1 MKSIAQIVLLAA
13 CLPLAGTAHADDYP
27 SRAVRMVVP
36 FAPGGASDIV
46 GRIIQPKM
54 SQEFGQQIVI
64 DNRAGASGNIG
75 VEVAARANPDGY
87 TFLLGNVGTMAI
99 NPSIFPKFPV
109 RPVRDF
115 IAVTEVVDVPGALAV
130 HPSVPV
136 NTVIEFVEYTKARP
150 GKLNFAS
157 SGSGSAQRMEM
168 EIFMRAAGVDL
179 VHIPYKG
186 GAGAA
191 TTALVS
197 GEVSVAVVSLAAVLP
212 HIKSGRIKALGVIS
226 TKRFTLLPETPTM
239 IETGF
244 PTIRSGS
251 WQGVYLP
258 LGTPRAV
265 VNKLY
270 QVTMR
275 VMADPEVVRRL
286 NESGAEI
293 ITSKSPED
301 FTEFMKVQNDRFARI
316 VKEVGVVTE

>member
-36 FAPGGASDIV
+36 FAAGGASDIV

-136 NTVIEFVEYTKARP
+136 NTVKEFVEYTKARP
-150 GKLNFAS
+150 GRLNFAS

-226 TKRFTLLPETPTM
+226 TKRFALLPETPTM

-258 LGTPRAV
+258 LATPRAI

-301 FTEFMKVQNDRFARI
+301 FTQFMKVQNDRFARI

>member
-1 MKSIAQIVLLAA
+1 M
-13 CLPLAGTAHADDYP
+13 
-27 SRAVRMVVP
+27 
-36 FAPGGASDIV
+36 
-46 GRIIQPKM
+46 
-54 SQEFGQQIVI
+54 
-64 DNRAGASGNIG
+64 
-75 VEVAARANPDGY
+75 
-87 TFLLGNVGTMAI
+87 
-99 NPSIFPKFPV
+99 
-109 RPVRDF
+109 
-115 IAVTEVVDVPGALAV
+115 
-130 HPSVPV
+130 
-136 NTVIEFVEYTKARP
+136 
-150 GKLNFAS
+150 
-157 SGSGSAQRMEM
+157 
-168 EIFMRAAGVDL
+168 
-179 VHIPYKG
+179 
-186 GAGAA
+186 
-191 TTALVS
+191 S

-226 TKRFTLLPETPTM
+226 TKRFALLPETPTM

-258 LGTPRAV
+258 LATPRAI

-301 FTEFMKVQNDRFARI
+301 FTQFMKVQNDRFARI

>member
-136 NTVIEFVEYTKARP
+136 NTVKEFVEYAKARP
-150 GKLNFAS
+150 GRLNFAS

-226 TKRFTLLPETPTM
+226 TKRFALLPDTPTM

-258 LGTPRAV
+258 LATPRAI

-301 FTEFMKVQNDRFARI
+301 FTQFMKVQNDRFARI